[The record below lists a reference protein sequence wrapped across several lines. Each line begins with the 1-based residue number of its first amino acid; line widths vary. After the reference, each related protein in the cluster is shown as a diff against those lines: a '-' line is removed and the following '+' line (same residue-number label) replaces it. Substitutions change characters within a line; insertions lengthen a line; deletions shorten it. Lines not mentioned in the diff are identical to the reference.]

1 MYCQNVVSVEHYI
14 YLALVLLIRLV
25 LSRNYSA
32 IVSGM
37 NKDSDYT
44 SRFDFQSNQE
54 EMHYFTG
61 VPSLGL
67 LMQTWTSAFF
77 TWKVS
82 NLVMPAS
89 WLFSF

>member
-25 LSRNYSA
+25 LSRNYST

-37 NKDSDYT
+37 NKVLDYT
-44 SRFDFQSNQE
+44 SHFDFQSNQE

-77 TWKVS
+77 I
-82 NLVMPAS
+82 
-89 WLFSF
+89 